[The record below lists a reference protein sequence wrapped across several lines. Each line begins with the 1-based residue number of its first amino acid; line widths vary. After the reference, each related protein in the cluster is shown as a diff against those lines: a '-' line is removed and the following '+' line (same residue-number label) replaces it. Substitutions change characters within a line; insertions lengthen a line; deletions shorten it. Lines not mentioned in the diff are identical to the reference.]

1 MKELCTSSLEFKNKW
16 QNTLLLLLEMIV
28 VVAFM
33 ISQTSL
39 WLKETFTVI
48 YQCKKWI
55 LFSNKKFT
63 LRFLWK
69 SYSSR
74 SLFETSLSYIFGWFK
89 GLSSR
94 MFFKQGQL
102 FCSHPMGPFTR
113 LLVLRV
119 ICSALCVYYY
129 YLAQIRAYIHIKRC
143 YPLI

>member
-63 LRFLWK
+63 LRALWK
-69 SYSSR
+69 SNRRKVFRDVIKLYLWVIQRPFQGCSSNKA
-74 SLFETSLSYIFGWFK
+74 SFSAPIPWVLLQGSLSFG
-89 GLSSR
+89 SYV
-94 MFFKQGQL
+94 
-102 FCSHPMGPFTR
+102 
-113 LLVLRV
+113 VLY
-119 ICSALCVYYY
+119 VYYY